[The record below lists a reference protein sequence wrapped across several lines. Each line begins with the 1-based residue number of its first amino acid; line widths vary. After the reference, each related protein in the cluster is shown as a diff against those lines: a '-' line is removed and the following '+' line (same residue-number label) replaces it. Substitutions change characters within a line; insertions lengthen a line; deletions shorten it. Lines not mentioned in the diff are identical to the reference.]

1 MKKKIVV
8 TGGTGRFG
16 ITLKKTKSNYNF
28 VYPGKK
34 KLDITNFNKAIMRTT
49 ILVHSK
55 KTKFR
60 FLEKLLFPLV
70 SLSC

>member
-34 KLDITNFNKAIMRTT
+34 KIGYY
-49 ILVHSK
+49 
-55 KTKFR
+55 
-60 FLEKLLFPLV
+60 
-70 SLSC
+70 

>member
-16 ITLKKTKSNYNF
+16 ITLKKTKSSYNF

-34 KLDITNFNKAIMRTT
+34 KLDITNFNKTR
-49 ILVHSK
+49 LYLK
-55 KTKFR
+55 KMIYMDI
-60 FLEKLLFPLV
+60 
-70 SLSC
+70 